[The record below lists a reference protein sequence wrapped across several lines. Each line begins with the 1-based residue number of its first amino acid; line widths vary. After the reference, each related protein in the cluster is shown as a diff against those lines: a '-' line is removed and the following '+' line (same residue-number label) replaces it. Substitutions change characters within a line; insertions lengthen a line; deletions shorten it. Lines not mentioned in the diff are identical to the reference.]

1 MEKIIPQMEKLEDT
15 IIVNPEKINA
25 FIQALKEQG
34 PNSLHVLADFDRTI
48 TKAFVNG
55 EYVSSIIS
63 MLRKHNYLTPD
74 YPQKAQELFE
84 KYHPQELDPKISKKE
99 KSKIMEEW
107 WRAHNKL
114 LIASGLNI
122 KDIESAVKH
131 EHIQF
136 REGAEDFLN
145 TLKANNIPLIIFSS
159 SGLGTDAISILLK
172 QRGKLSDNIE
182 IVSNTFEYDEQ
193 GNVVRIKEPIIHS
206 LNKGEA
212 VLKDLPAF
220 KKVKDRKNVI
230 LLGDSVDDVGM
241 VEGFK
246 YDHLI
251 KFGFLNDKVDEN
263 LDDYKKYFDL
273 IITHDGSMDALNKFM
288 AEIL

>member
-1 MEKIIPQMEKLEDT
+1 MEKFIPQIEKFKD
-15 IIVNPEKINA
+15 IIVVNPEKINQ
-25 FIQALKEQG
+25 FIKTLKEQG
-34 PNSLHVLADFDRTI
+34 VKSLHVLADFDRTI

-63 MLRKHNYLTPD
+63 MLRKHKYLTPD
-74 YPQKAQELFE
+74 YPEKAQALFE
-84 KYHPQELDPKISKKE
+84 QYHPQELNPKIPKEE

-122 KDIESAVKH
+122 KDIESAVSH
-131 EHIQF
+131 ENIQF
-136 REGAEDFLN
+136 REGADKFLD
-145 TLKANNIPLIIFSS
+145 TLKDNKIPLIIFSS

-182 IVSNTFEYDEQ
+182 IVSNTFEYDQ
-193 GNVVRIKEPIIHS
+193 NGNVIKIKEPVIHS
-206 LNKGEA
+206 LNKDEA
-212 VLKDLPAF
+212 ILRDLPAF

-241 VEGFK
+241 VEGFS
-246 YDHLI
+246 YDNLV
-251 KFGFLNDKVDEN
+251 KFGFLNDKVGES
-263 LDDYKKYFDL
+263 LVEYKKYFDL
-273 IITHDGSMDALNKFM
+273 LITNDGSMDALNKFM